1 MLYNAKNGRVTF
13 PETQMEYIRFGT
25 GKQVLIM
32 LPGLGEALQ
41 SVKGT
46 ALPMA
51 LMYRAFAKDFT
62 VYMFSRKT
70 ALSRGCTTED
80 MARDLKL
87 AMDELGIEKAS
98 VFGVSM
104 GGMIAQHLA
113 ADYPERVEK
122 LVLTV
127 TAPRPNDLL
136 LESVEEWEDYARK
149 GDHRAFMDSNLRKI
163 YSEGYYRKNKW
174 MIPVVGVVTKPKS
187 YERFFIQAEACKTH
201 NAYEKLSRI
210 TAKTL
215 VIGGEQ
221 DACLGGDPSRELTE
235 KIPGAALKMYP
246 QWGHGVYEEEK
257 GFNALVKSFLDA

>member
-1 MLYNAKNGRVTF
+1 
-13 PETQMEYIRFGT
+13 
-25 GKQVLIM
+25 
-32 LPGLGEALQ
+32 
-41 SVKGT
+41 
-46 ALPMA
+46 
-51 LMYRAFAKDFT
+51 
-62 VYMFSRKT
+62 
-70 ALSRGCTTED
+70 
-80 MARDLKL
+80 
-87 AMDELGIEKAS
+87 
-98 VFGVSM
+98 
-104 GGMIAQHLA
+104 
-113 ADYPERVEK
+113 
-122 LVLTV
+122 
-127 TAPRPNDLL
+127 
-136 LESVEEWEDYARK
+136 
-149 GDHRAFMDSNLRKI
+149 MDSNLRKI

-221 DACLGGDPSRELTE
+221 DACLGGDPSRELAE